1 MGGERGALEAVKTRL
16 DSAGADAEGEL
27 VSAISSFVSALR
39 ARPPAEQSRGAE
51 VAGYLTGLLER
62 KHLTP
67 RSRAAALCAAI
78 TAQTERLAAGQQLD
92 LAAVR
97 QALAKTRAI

>member
-1 MGGERGALEAVKTRL
+1 MGRERGALEAVVARL
-16 DSAGADAEGEL
+16 SAIDAAGGGEL

-62 KHLTP
+62 KHLAP
-67 RSRAAALCAAI
+67 RSRSAALCVAI
-78 TAQTERLAAGQQLD
+78 TAQTKRLAGGQQLD